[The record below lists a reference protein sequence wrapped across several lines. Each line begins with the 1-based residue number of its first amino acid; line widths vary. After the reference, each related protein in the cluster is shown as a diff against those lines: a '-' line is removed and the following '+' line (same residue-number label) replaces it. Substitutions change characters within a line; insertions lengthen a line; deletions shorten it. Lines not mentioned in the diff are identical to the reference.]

1 MKAYLAPIY
10 CQTNSL
16 SQEKLTLGLILFAVE
31 PFLETPTGVPATIFF
46 KLSEK
51 KAQIAEKL
59 TGVSKSFFTTTEKY
73 IQNVIE
79 DLKKQPPLFGKLSKK
94 SPLTDKDVYQYLQK
108 YAHGLVEFGALKPFS
123 GPINQSVFEK
133 LFADFTGDTTEVYSV
148 EGISIVEKSNFAA
161 TLKEYLHTPQ
171 LKEKADINYKFTP
184 DKLPGI
190 LKPTKAELI
199 TVNGQVESLHSLNFA
214 YKNDTISN
222 HLNEL
227 EVYYYAL
234 KDYVADKSQLD
245 KLTIAFN
252 PPESKSNQEKLFNTA
267 VKQKSSLFKFLP
279 INEVDDFAQS
289 VTTEDYRKFSEVF
302 K

>member
-31 PFLETPTGVPATIFF
+31 SGMDSPSVFF

-51 KAQIAEKL
+51 KAQVAEKL
-59 TGVSKSFFTTTEKY
+59 TDVSKSFFTTTEKY

-79 DLKKQPPLFGKLSKK
+79 ELKEQPPLFAKLPKK
-94 SPLTDKDVYQYLQK
+94 SSLTDEKVYQYLQK
-108 YAHGLVEFGALKPFS
+108 YGHGLLEFGALKPFS

-133 LFADFTGDTTEVYSV
+133 LFADFTGDESGLIPEEPKKESFLAVL
-148 EGISIVEKSNFAA
+148 KSHLNGSK
-161 TLKEYLHTPQ
+161 LQ
-171 LKEKADINYKFTP
+171 EKADIDYKFTP

-199 TVNGQVESLHSLNFA
+199 TVNGQVESLHGLNFA
-214 YKNDTISN
+214 HKNETISN

-234 KDYVADKSQLD
+234 KDYVAGKSQLE

-252 PPESKSNQEKLFNTA
+252 PPVFKSDQEKLFNTA
-267 VKQKSSLFKFLP
+267 VKQKSSLFEFLP
-279 INEVDDFAQS
+279 VNEVDDFTQS
-289 VTTEDYRKFSEVF
+289 VTTEEYQKFSQVF
-302 K
+302 GVESLDN

>member
-31 PFLETPTGVPATIFF
+31 SAMDSAEGHPPVIFF

-59 TGVSKSFFTTTEKY
+59 TDVSKNFFTTTEKY

-79 DLKKQPPLFGKLSKK
+79 DLENQPPLFSKLSKK
-94 SPLTDKDVYQYLQK
+94 ASLTNEKAYKYLQK
-108 YAHGLVEFGALKPFS
+108 YAHGLVEFGELKPFS
-123 GPINQSVFEK
+123 GQINEKVFEK
-133 LFADFTGDTTEVYSV
+133 LFADFTGDESGLIPKKLKKESFSTVL
-148 EGISIVEKSNFAA
+148 KSHLN
-161 TLKEYLHTPQ
+161 TPKLQ
-171 LKEKADINYKFTP
+171 EKADIDYKFTP

-199 TVNGQVESLHSLNFA
+199 TVNGQVQSLHGLNLEH
-214 YKNDTISN
+214 KNETISN

-234 KDYVADKSQLD
+234 KDYVVGKSQLE

-252 PPESKSNQEKLFNTA
+252 PPKTQSEQEKLFNTA
-267 VKQKSSLFKFLP
+267 LKQKDSLFEFLP
-279 INEVDDFAQS
+279 VDEVDDFTQS
-289 VTTEDYRKFSEVF
+289 VSTEDYRKFTEVF
-302 K
+302 GE

>member
-31 PFLETPTGVPATIFF
+31 PATGLPSIFF

-59 TGVSKSFFTTTEKY
+59 TDVSKSFFTTTEKY

-79 DLKKQPPLFGKLSKK
+79 NLQEEPPLFAKLSKK
-94 SPLTDKDVYQYLQK
+94 ALLADEKVYEYLQK
-108 YAHGLVEFGALKPFS
+108 YAHGLLEFGTLKPFS
-123 GPINQSVFEK
+123 GVVDQPTFEK
-133 LFADFTGDTTEVYSV
+133 LFADFTGDESGLIPEKPKKESFSV
-148 EGISIVEKSNFAA
+148 VLKSHLN
-161 TLKEYLHTPQ
+161 TPQ
-171 LKEKADINYKFTP
+171 LHEKADIDYKFTP
-184 DKLPGI
+184 EKLPGI

-199 TVNGQVESLHSLNFA
+199 TVNGQVQSLHGLNLEH
-214 YKNDTISN
+214 KNETISN

-234 KDYVADKSQLD
+234 KDYVAGKSQLE

-252 PPESKSNQEKLFNTA
+252 PPKPQSEQEKLFNTA
-267 VKQKSSLFKFLP
+267 FEQKSSLFDFLSV
-279 INEVDDFAQS
+279 NEVDDFTNSIA
-289 VTTEDYRKFSEVF
+289 TEEYQKFSEIF
-302 K
+302 S